1 VRDTRDQT
9 RRVARARARARFL
22 PIVSHRGERASLGR
36 YSKARVEGLMSELV
50 LERAQGRGGGGGGG
64 GGEEREAE
72 EGRKKITLRAATRV
86 TSETGRAE

>member
-9 RRVARARARARFL
+9 RRVARARARFL

-64 GGEEREAE
+64 GEEREAE

>member
-1 VRDTRDQT
+1 
-9 RRVARARARARFL
+9 
-22 PIVSHRGERASLGR
+22 
-36 YSKARVEGLMSELV
+36 MSELV
-50 LERAQGRGGGGGGG
+50 LERAQGRGGGGGG

>member
-1 VRDTRDQT
+1 
-9 RRVARARARARFL
+9 
-22 PIVSHRGERASLGR
+22 
-36 YSKARVEGLMSELV
+36 MSELV